1 MVGVQRTAQVVW
13 TNDLVKGSGQVTVG
27 TGAFGPLPVTWAAR
41 TEAPN
46 GKTSPEELLAGAHA
60 ACYAMALAST
70 LTQRGTPPTRLT
82 VAAACTF
89 ERVAAGWKITTMELE
104 VRGNVPGLDAVGFDE
119 AAREGEQACPVSN
132 ALRNNVDIRLRA
144 QLE

>member
-1 MVGVQRTAQVVW
+1 
-13 TNDLVKGSGQVTVG
+13 
-27 TGAFGPLPVTWAAR
+27 
-41 TEAPN
+41 
-46 GKTSPEELLAGAHA
+46 
-60 ACYAMALAST
+60 
-70 LTQRGTPPTRLT
+70 LT

-104 VRGNVPGLDAVGFDE
+104 VRGKVPGLDAVAFDE

-132 ALRNNVDIRLRA
+132 ALRNNVNIQLRA